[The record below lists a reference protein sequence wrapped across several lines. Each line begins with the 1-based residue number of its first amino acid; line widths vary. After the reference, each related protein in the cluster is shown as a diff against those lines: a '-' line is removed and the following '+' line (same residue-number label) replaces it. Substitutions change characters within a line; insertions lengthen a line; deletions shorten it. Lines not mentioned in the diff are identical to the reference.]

1 MTLDTSLI
9 VQSLPFAILVLDAT
23 PDFVIRQASD
33 EYLAATL
40 TKRSDLI
47 DRPLFEAFPASGSD
61 ADGPARLRASL
72 EQVLATGR
80 THAMEVQRYDVPDR
94 DGDGFIV
101 KYWLPTNIPVR
112 GEDGRVR
119 SILHRVYDLTA
130 ILASEDGQGLGSQP
144 AHLTRSLQDLRQL
157 AELMREGEGRRRNAE
172 ARATEAGERLELA
185 VAAGELGTFYCPM
198 PLGKIFW
205 NDKCKEHFFLPQDA
219 EIDFDVF
226 YSRIHPDDRERTRA
240 AVDASVVDKKGYDV
254 DYRVLAP
261 DGRERWLRAKG
272 RTYYD
277 RDGAP
282 TRFDGITIDIS
293 DTKRIQDELA
303 RSNQQKDDFLAMLAH
318 ELRNPLAPITAAAD
332 LLAMA
337 PPDPARIAR
346 MSEVLSRQARHMS
359 AMLDDLLDVSR
370 VTRGVVELNK
380 TVIDC
385 KQVVAAALEQ
395 VNPLIETRGHKV
407 STQITYEQAQVVGD
421 EKRLVQVLANLLN
434 SAAKYTPARGAIEL
448 ALRIDGGEV
457 VVTVADNGAGIAT
470 DLLPHVFDL
479 FVQGARTPDRAQGGL
494 GLGLPLVK
502 SLVGLHGGRV
512 AASSGGPGAGSVF
525 EVRLPRHQVA
535 DAGDGAT
542 GGLAPQSG
550 KALRIVVVDDNADAA
565 WTLATCL
572 RAVGHSVEEMT
583 NPRAALAIP
592 ADRVPDVFLLDI
604 GMPDIDGHE
613 LARRLRGQPHTAGTR
628 LIAVTGYGNIEEK
641 AGGKGHFDRYLV
653 KPVNF
658 GKLMQLLDDVM
669 TT

>member
-1 MTLDTSLI
+1 MTFETSLI
-9 VQSLPFAILVLDAT
+9 VQSLPFAILVLDAS
-23 PDFVIRQASD
+23 PDFVIRHASD
-33 EYLAATL
+33 EYLAATV
-40 TKRSDLI
+40 TGRADLI
-47 DRPLFEAFPASGSD
+47 GRPLFEAFPGATAD

-72 EQVLATGR
+72 ESVVRTGR

-94 DGDGFIV
+94 ERGGFIV
-101 KYWLPTNIPVR
+101 KHWLPTNIPVP
-112 GEDGRVR
+112 GPDGGVR
-119 SILHRVYDLTA
+119 FILHRVYDLTA
-130 ILASEDGQGLGSQP
+130 ILASEEGAAVDRQP
-144 AHLTRSLQDLRQL
+144 AHVTRSLQELRQL

-198 PLGKIFW
+198 PMGKIFW
-205 NDKCKEHFFLPQDA
+205 NDKCKEHFFVPEDA

-226 YSRIHPDDRERTRA
+226 YSRIHPDDRARTRA
-240 AVDASVVDKKGYDV
+240 AVDASVVDKLGYDV
-254 DYRVLAP
+254 EYRVCAP

-277 RDGAP
+277 AAGAP

-293 DTKRIQDELA
+293 DTKRIQAELA

-337 PPDPARIAR
+337 PPEPARIAR

-370 VTRGVVELNK
+370 VTRGLVELNK
-380 TVIDC
+380 TVLDV

-395 VNPLIETRGHKV
+395 VNPLIEARGHKV
-407 STQITYEQAQVVGD
+407 GTQITYEQAQVVGD

-434 SAAKYTPARGAIEL
+434 NAAKYTPVKGAIEL

-457 VVTVADNGAGIAT
+457 VVTVADNGIGIGAE
-470 DLLPHVFDL
+470 LLPHMFEL
-479 FVQGARTPDRAQGGL
+479 FVQGARTPERAQGGL

-512 AASSGGPGAGSVF
+512 SAGSGGAGAGSVF
-525 EVRLPRHQVA
+525 EVRLPRHHVA
-535 DAGDGAT
+535 NADNGAGA
-542 GGLAPQSG
+542 GLAPQAGPS
-550 KALRIVVVDDNADAA
+550 LRIVVVDDNADAA

-583 NPRAALAIP
+583 DPRVALAIAP
-592 ADRVPDVFLLDI
+592 ERVPDVFLLDI

-613 LARRLRGQPHTAGTR
+613 LARRLRAQPHTAGAR
-628 LIAVTGYGNIEEK
+628 LIAVTGYGNVEEK
-641 AGGKGHFDRYLV
+641 AGEGGHFDRYLV

-658 GKLMQLLDDVM
+658 GKLMQLLSEVM
-669 TT
+669 GA

>member
-1 MTLDTSLI
+1 MTSETSLI

-23 PDFVIRQASD
+23 PDFVIRHASD

-40 TKRSDLI
+40 TSRADLI
-47 DRPLFEAFPASGSD
+47 GRPLFEAFPGDTAE
-61 ADGPARLRASL
+61 AEGPVRLRASL
-72 EQVLATGR
+72 ESVVRTGR
-80 THAMEVQRYDVPDR
+80 MHAMEVQRYDVPDR
-94 DGDGFIV
+94 NGGGFIV
-101 KYWLPTNIPVR
+101 KSWLPTNIPVR

-119 SILHRVYDLTA
+119 FILHRVYDLTA
-130 ILASEDGQGLGSQP
+130 ILASEDGQGVSSQP
-144 AHLTRSLQDLRQL
+144 PHLTRSLQDLRQL
-157 AELMREGEGRRRNAE
+157 AELMREGEGRRRHAE

-198 PLGKIFW
+198 PMGKIFW
-205 NDKCKEHFFLPQDA
+205 NDKCKEHFFLPEDA
-219 EIDFDVF
+219 EVDFDVF
-226 YSRIHPDDRERTRA
+226 YSRIHPDDREHTRA

-254 DYRVLAP
+254 EYRVLAP

-293 DTKRIQDELA
+293 DTKRIQTELA

-332 LLAMA
+332 QLAIA
-337 PPDPARIAR
+337 PPEPARIAR

-370 VTRGVVELNK
+370 VTRGMVELSK

-407 STQITYEQAQVVGD
+407 STQITYEQARVVGD

-434 SAAKYTPARGAIEL
+434 NAAKYTPARGAIEL
-448 ALRIDGGEV
+448 ALRVDGGEV
-457 VVTVADNGAGIAT
+457 VVTVADNGAGIAA
-470 DLLPHVFDL
+470 DLLPHVFEL

-494 GLGLPLVK
+494 GLGLPLIK
-502 SLVGLHGGRV
+502 SLVELHGGRV
-512 AASSGGPGAGSVF
+512 AANSGGPGAGSVF

-535 DAGDGAT
+535 DAGDAT
-542 GGLAPQSG
+542 GGLAPQAG
-550 KALRIVVVDDNADAA
+550 QALRIVVVDDNADAA

-658 GKLMQLLDDVM
+658 GKLMQLLEDVM
-669 TT
+669 AT

>member
-1 MTLDTSLI
+1 MTLETSLI

-23 PDFVIRQASD
+23 PDFVIREASD

-47 DRPLFEAFPASGSD
+47 GRPLFVAFPASSTD

-72 EQVLATGR
+72 EQVVATGR
-80 THAMEVQRYDVPDR
+80 MHAMEVQRYDVPVR

-119 SILHRVYDLTA
+119 FILHRVYDLTA
-130 ILASEDGQGLGSQP
+130 VLASEDGQGVGSQP

-198 PLGKIFW
+198 PMGKIFW
-205 NDKCKEHFFLPQDA
+205 NDKCKEHFFLPEDA
-219 EIDFDVF
+219 EVDFDVF
-226 YSRIHPDDRERTRA
+226 YSRIHPDDREHTRA
-240 AVDASVVDKKGYDV
+240 AVDASVADKQGYDV
-254 DYRVLAP
+254 EYRVLAP

-293 DTKRIQDELA
+293 DTKRIQTELA

-332 LLAMA
+332 LLAIA
-337 PPDPARIAR
+337 PPEPARIAR

-370 VTRGVVELNK
+370 VTRGMVELNK
-380 TVIDC
+380 GVIDC

-395 VNPLIETRGHKV
+395 VNPLIEKRGHKV

-434 SAAKYTPARGAIEL
+434 NAAKYTPARGAIEL
-448 ALRIDGGEV
+448 ALRVDGGEV
-457 VVTVADNGAGIAT
+457 VVTVADNGAGLTA
-470 DLLPHVFDL
+470 DLLPHVFEL

-502 SLVGLHGGRV
+502 SLVELHGGRV
-512 AASSGGPGAGSVF
+512 AASSAGAGAGSVF

-535 DAGDGAT
+535 DAGAGAA
-542 GGLAPQSG
+542 GGLVPQAG
-550 KALRIVVVDDNADAA
+550 RVLRIVVVDDNADAA

-572 RAVGHSVEEMT
+572 RAIGHSVEEMT

-641 AGGKGHFDRYLV
+641 AGGAGDFDRYLV

-658 GKLMQLLDDVM
+658 GKLMQLLEDVM
-669 TT
+669 T

>member
-1 MTLDTSLI
+1 MTPETSLI
-9 VQSLPFAILVLDAT
+9 VQSLPFAILVLDT
-23 PDFVIRQASD
+23 SPDFVILHASD
-33 EYLAATL
+33 VYLATTL
-40 TKRSDLI
+40 ASRADLI
-47 DRPLFEAFPASGSD
+47 GRPLFEVFPGDTPEAE
-61 ADGPARLRASL
+61 GPSRLRASL
-72 EQVLATGR
+72 ESVVRTGR
-80 THAMEVQRYDVPDR
+80 THEMEVQRYDVPDR
-94 DGDGFIV
+94 NGDGFIV
-101 KYWLPTNIPVR
+101 KSWLPTNIPVHCEE
-112 GEDGRVR
+112 GGVR
-119 SILHRVYDLTA
+119 FILHRVYDVTA
-130 ILASEDGQGLGSQP
+130 ILASEEGAAVSSHP
-144 AHLTRSLQDLRQL
+144 AQLTRSLQDLRQL

-205 NDKCKEHFFLPQDA
+205 NDKCHEHFFLPEDT
-219 EIDFDVF
+219 EIDFDFF
-226 YSRIHPDDRERTRA
+226 YSLIHPDDREHTRA
-240 AVDASVVDKKGYDV
+240 AVDASVANRTGYDV
-254 DYRVLAP
+254 EYRVLAP
-261 DGRERWLRAKG
+261 DGRQRWLRAKG
-272 RTYYD
+272 RAYYD

-293 DTKRIQDELA
+293 DTKRIQAELA

-332 LLAMA
+332 LLAIA
-337 PPDPARIAR
+337 PPEPARIAR

-370 VTRGVVELNK
+370 VTRGMVELNK
-380 TVIDC
+380 TVVDC

-407 STQITYEQAQVVGD
+407 TTQITYEQAHVVGD

-434 SAAKYTPARGAIEL
+434 NAAKYTPARGAIEL
-448 ALRIDGGEV
+448 ALRVDAGEV
-457 VVTVADNGAGIAT
+457 VVAVADNGGGIAA
-470 DLLPHVFDL
+470 DLLPHVFEL

-502 SLVGLHGGRV
+502 SLVDLHGGRV
-512 AASSGGPGAGSVF
+512 AARSGGAGAGSVF
-525 EVRLPRHQVA
+525 EVRLPRHHVA
-535 DAGDGAT
+535 DTDHGAT
-542 GGLAPQSG
+542 GGLAPHAEQ
-550 KALRIVVVDDNADAA
+550 ALRIVVVDDNADAA

-583 NPRAALAIP
+583 SPRAALAIP

-613 LARRLRGQPHTAGTR
+613 LARRLRGQPHTAGAR
-628 LIAVTGYGNIEEK
+628 LIAVTGYGNVEEK
-641 AGGKGHFDRYLV
+641 AGGQGHFDRYLV

-658 GKLMQLLDDVM
+658 GKLMQLLEDVM

>member
-1 MTLDTSLI
+1 MTLETSLI

-40 TKRSDLI
+40 SKRSDLI
-47 DRPLFEAFPASGSD
+47 DRPLFEAFPASSAAD
-61 ADGPARLRASL
+61 DGPARLRASL
-72 EQVLATGR
+72 EQVVATGR
-80 THAMEVQRYDVPDR
+80 QHAMEVQRYDVPDR
-94 DGDGFIV
+94 DGDGFIA

-119 SILHRVYDLTA
+119 FILHRVYDLTA
-130 ILASEDGQGLGSQP
+130 ILASEDGQGVSSQP

-205 NDKCKEHFFLPQDA
+205 NDKCKEHFFLPEDA
-219 EIDFDVF
+219 EVDFDIF

-240 AVDASVVDKKGYDV
+240 AVDASVADKKGYDV
-254 DYRVLAP
+254 EYRVLAP

-277 RDGAP
+277 HGGAP

-293 DTKRIQDELA
+293 DTKRIQAELA

-332 LLAMA
+332 LLAIA
-337 PPDPARIAR
+337 PPEPARIAR

-370 VTRGVVELNK
+370 VTRGMVELNK
-380 TVIDC
+380 TLIDC

-407 STQITYEQAQVVGD
+407 STQITYEQARVVGD

-434 SAAKYTPARGAIEL
+434 NAAKYTPARGAIEL
-448 ALRIDGGEV
+448 ALRVDGGEV
-457 VVTVADNGAGIAT
+457 VVTVADNGAGIAA
-470 DLLPHVFDL
+470 DLLPHVFEL

-502 SLVGLHGGRV
+502 SLVELHGGRV
-512 AASSGGPGAGSVF
+512 VASSGGPGAGSVF
-525 EVRLPRHQVA
+525 EVRLPRQQVA
-535 DAGDGAT
+535 DAGDGAQ
-542 GGLAPQSG
+542 GGMAPQAG
-550 KALRIVVVDDNADAA
+550 QALRIVVVDDNADAA

-628 LIAVTGYGNIEEK
+628 LIAVTGYGNVEEK
-641 AGGKGHFDRYLV
+641 VGGKGHFDRYLV

-658 GKLMQLLDDVM
+658 GKLMQLLEDVM
-669 TT
+669 T

>member
-1 MTLDTSLI
+1 MTLETSLI

-23 PDFVIRQASD
+23 PDFVIREASD

-47 DRPLFEAFPASGSD
+47 GRPLFVAFPASSTD

-72 EQVLATGR
+72 EQVVATGR
-80 THAMEVQRYDVPDR
+80 MHAMEVQRYDVPVR

-119 SILHRVYDLTA
+119 FILHRVYDLTA
-130 ILASEDGQGLGSQP
+130 VLASEDGQGVGSQP

-198 PLGKIFW
+198 PMGKIFW
-205 NDKCKEHFFLPQDA
+205 NDKCKEHFFLPEDA
-219 EIDFDVF
+219 EVDFDVF
-226 YSRIHPDDRERTRA
+226 YSRIHPDDREHTRA
-240 AVDASVVDKKGYDV
+240 AVDASVADKQGYDV
-254 DYRVLAP
+254 EYRVLAP

-293 DTKRIQDELA
+293 DTKRIQAELA

-332 LLAMA
+332 LLAIA

-370 VTRGVVELNK
+370 VTRGMVELNK
-380 TVIDC
+380 GVIDC

-395 VNPLIETRGHKV
+395 VNPLIEKRGHKV

-434 SAAKYTPARGAIEL
+434 NAAKYTPARGAIEL
-448 ALRIDGGEV
+448 ALRVDGGEV
-457 VVTVADNGAGIAT
+457 VVTVADNGAGLTA
-470 DLLPHVFDL
+470 DLLPHVFEL
-479 FVQGARTPDRAQGGL
+479 FVQGTRTPDRAQGGL

-502 SLVGLHGGRV
+502 SLVELHGGRV
-512 AASSGGPGAGSVF
+512 AASSAGAGAGSVF

-535 DAGDGAT
+535 DAGAGAA
-542 GGLAPQSG
+542 GGLVPQAG
-550 KALRIVVVDDNADAA
+550 RVLRIVVVDDNADAA

-572 RAVGHSVEEMT
+572 RAIGHSVEEMT

-641 AGGKGHFDRYLV
+641 AGGAGDFDRYLV

-658 GKLMQLLDDVM
+658 GKLMQLLEDVM
-669 TT
+669 T